1 LSSMAQP
8 LEVEQTLRPSIS
20 QILQQHGDP
29 ADQNLKSQILKSSD
43 SQILQQHGDPAGQI
57 FRSQILKSSN
67 SQILIFSDPAAAW

>member
-1 LSSMAQP
+1 MAQP

-29 ADQNLKSQILKSSD
+29 A
-43 SQILQQHGDPAGQI
+43 GQI
-57 FRSQILKSSN
+57 YRSQILKSSN